1 METDTIT
8 QVMINGSAKVIK
20 DLPIDVLADAFG
32 ESRSIVSIAKDIEEA
47 LGKEVKRRRRKKLF
61 GTIFSLSVI
70 KSSTSRLD
78 RPALKELLGDALEKY
93 IKTSSYTKILC
104 TARQSKGRAA

>member
-1 METDTIT
+1 MDTDKIT
-8 QVMINGSAKVIK
+8 TVMVNGSAKVIK
-20 DLPIDVLADAFG
+20 DLPIEVLADAFG
-32 ESRSIVSIAKDIEEA
+32 ESRSITSMAEDIQEA

-61 GTIFSLSVI
+61 GSLFTLSVI
-70 KSSTSRLD
+70 SSSTSRLD

-93 IKTSSYTKILC
+93 VKTSSYTKILC